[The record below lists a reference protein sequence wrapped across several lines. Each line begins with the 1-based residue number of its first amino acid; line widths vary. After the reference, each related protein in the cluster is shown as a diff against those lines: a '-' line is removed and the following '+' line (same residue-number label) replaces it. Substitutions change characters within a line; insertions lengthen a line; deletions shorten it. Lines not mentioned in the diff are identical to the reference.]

1 MVVDKTRLG
10 ATGSSPNDLGNMG
23 ALRPIL
29 GQLAG
34 NKDRGQMAI
43 DFAQQLYPAV
53 EKADPYEAA
62 LQFFLAMGQ
71 GASQP
76 GATVLGSAVGAMQ
89 APADYL
95 AAKKKEK
102 RETDQARMQTALS
115 LAPSLKPP
123 TVKTTYGKPDFYMIS
138 RKQEDGTFSE
148 PVETALTP
156 KQFSELPTDGSV
168 KITSVPDEP
177 SSNKNTFK
185 ERKFFKSGFDPV
197 VVKNPDDAKLFETQ
211 GWNSVPPEG
220 WTDSKGGTS
229 EDTAE
234 VQSSSILD
242 SGVIIYAFKDGTRK
256 VVNSLG
262 EEVTG
267 EDAQAAIKE
276 AEERGV
282 KLQQDRSGARRAGT
296 VGVNTALNA
305 FTEVGK
311 IRKNIANLTEALN
324 LVEVEGA
331 NTGKIESFIPNWRAA
346 TIELSQV
353 RAELGLDVV
362 GSVTFGA
369 LSEGELNIALA
380 TALPIELQEQDLI
393 DWLNRKITAQKKLS
407 AYLEGQAIFLS
418 DGDKTVGDWLRH
430 VREQQEELKKTEAKR
445 KQQGTNYNF
454 PTMTETELENLD
466 LDTLDSDQIDAYL
479 KRMDELGL

>member
-1 MVVDKTRLG
+1 MTQHTYGASGSNPSQLQLSRNALG
-10 ATGSSPNDLGNMG
+10 GLARIAGGEDRAREALALAQELSPQ
-23 ALRPIL
+23 PE
-29 GQLAG
+29 
-34 NKDRGQMAI
+34 
-43 DFAQQLYPAV
+43 PV
-53 EKADPYEAA
+53 DPYLAA
-62 LQFFLAMGQ
+62 LKFFTEMGVQ
-71 GASQP
+71 ASQP
-76 GATVLGSAVGAMQ
+76 GATVLGSAVSAGR
-89 APADYL
+89 APLEYL
-95 AAKKKEK
+95 EAKAREK
-102 RETDQARMQTALS
+102 DKAKQTMLS
-115 LAPSLKPP
+115 TATTLASSLRPP
-123 TVKTTYGKPDFYMIS
+123 KTTGSTKAVKVVDDEGNVKFM
-138 RKQEDGTFSE
+138 SE
-148 PVETALTP
+148 SEAIRTGATP
-156 KQFSELPTDGSV
+156 YIADTTKAT
-168 KITSVPDEP
+168 
-177 SSNKNTFK
+177 TFK

-220 WTDSKGGTS
+220 WTDSKGGTD
-229 EDTAE
+229 EGTAE

-346 TIELSQV
+346 TIELAQV

-393 DWLNRKITAQKKLS
+393 DWLNRKINAQKKLS
-407 AYLEGQAIFLS
+407 SYLEEQAIFLS

-430 VREQQEELKKTEAKR
+430 VKENQKELKRIEAER
-445 KQQGTNYNF
+445 KQSGTDYNF
-454 PTMTETELENLD
+454 STMNEQELENID
-466 LDTLDSDQIDAYL
+466 LDTLDNDQIDAYL
-479 KRMDELGL
+479 KRMEELGL